1 VSIRAWAISAAIAGA
16 STSGCSWAFM
26 TKPPEVVSA
35 PDHPI
40 DCTASRVAPVL
51 DTICVGSFIVEGFLL
66 ATAQDCAL
74 AGRQSCFTGREKT
87 GGLVLLAGLG
97 LLCGLSASSGY
108 GHATTCERKKELN
121 ALCMT
126 RDQAACRRLRPDW
139 VPSP

>member
-1 VSIRAWAISAAIAGA
+1 MRAWAISAAIACA

-26 TKPPEVVSA
+26 TRPPEVVSA
-35 PDHPI
+35 PDHPL
-40 DCTASRVAPVL
+40 DCTTSRVAPVL

-74 AGRQSCFTGREKT
+74 AGSQSCFSAGAKT

-108 GHATTCERKKELN
+108 HYAARCEQKKELN

-126 RDQAACRRLRPDW
+126 GDQATCRRLRPDW
-139 VPSP
+139 VPAP